1 MRIFTEN
8 ATLKSL
14 EKYDSYLLVYREEHE
29 RINQAQAAELVREAV
44 LIHSPGE
51 ILKQQGYLLM
61 LQMKHDLIFI
71 KKDDS
76 DGQKQQD

>member
-14 EKYDSYLLVYREEHE
+14 EKYDSYLLVYRDEQE
-29 RINQAQAAELVREAV
+29 RISQAEASALVRKAV

-51 ILKQQGYLLM
+51 ILKQQGFLLM

-71 KKDDS
+71 KKDER

>member
-14 EKYDSYLLVYREEHE
+14 EKYDSYLLVYRDEHE
-29 RINQAQAAELVREAV
+29 RISQAEAAELVREAV

-71 KKDDS
+71 KKDEQEDE
-76 DGQKQQD
+76 KKI

>member
-14 EKYDSYLLVYREEHE
+14 EKYDSYLLVYRDEHE
-29 RINQAQAAELVREAV
+29 RISQAEAVKLVRQAV

-61 LQMKHDLIFI
+61 LQIKNDLVFI

-76 DGQKQQD
+76 DGKKQQY